1 VPIITAFSN
10 ACVGLL
16 HLNAAAVTMSGIFDF
31 RGRRLDPET
40 GTLLGGGEETKDSIF
55 YTNKSQNSRPDAERN
70 PLLADV
76 MAGLGPG
83 FEGSGRNV
91 FLNITPHHDDEFKPP
106 SPPPPEMSRGF
117 RTTRAGINAPPT
129 SIVYRTVCAYCY
141 AILRDR
147 QRERGYRL
155 SEIVQAAAQGCGTCD
170 VIQKVIKSYADLIF
184 SEYDPLKVMV
194 RQSHNTP
201 NQLLS
206 QTKKVT
212 IVFDEYGG
220 ESIVLNFDTAS

>member
-1 VPIITAFSN
+1 
-10 ACVGLL
+10 
-16 HLNAAAVTMSGIFDF
+16 MSGMFDF

-40 GTLLGGGEETKDSIF
+40 GTLLGSGEETQDSIF
-55 YTNKSQNSRPDAERN
+55 YTNRSQKPRPDAERN
-70 PLLADV
+70 PFLTNFR
-76 MAGLGPG
+76 AGLGPG

-91 FLNITPHHDDEFKPP
+91 FLHITPHPDDEFKPP

-117 RTTRAGINAPPT
+117 RTTRSGIDTPLT
-129 SIVYRTVCAYCY
+129 GIVYRTVCAYCY

-201 NQLLS
+201 DQLLS
-206 QTKKVT
+206 QTKRVT
-212 IVFDEYGG
+212 IVFDEYGA
-220 ESIVLNFDTAS
+220 ESIVLNFDAAG